1 MKHHQ
6 MRKFHVKGLNER
18 KRREKESKK
27 RKKRK
32 EEKEEEGRQPNKH
45 DVVKDEIT

>member
-27 RKKRK
+27 RKKKEKKGRK
-32 EEKEEEGRQPNKH
+32 KKRRKGDNQTNMM
-45 DVVKDEIT
+45 